1 MSGTVVLKRNR
12 ARPVLQRHPW
22 IFSGAIERI
31 EGEAADGDVVEVCD
45 AGHNWLARGTLNRC
59 SQIAVRLL
67 TWRQD
72 EPVDGA
78 FWRRRLERAIAARQV
93 LELGEDTPVLGE
105 GLRPSH
111 PTTTAYRLV
120 HAESDYLPGLI
131 VDRYGEWLVIQF
143 LTLGVERWKE
153 ELVDLLVDL
162 VDGVRGVYERSD
174 VKVRAKEGL
183 EQRTGLLW
191 GEEPPELVEVL
202 ENGRRFLVDVRR
214 GHKTGF
220 YLDQR
225 ESRARLLAFCDGAEV
240 LDAFA
245 YTGAFGVYA
254 AAGGASR
261 VTLVESSAPALE
273 LARRHVENTLDPLG
287 LGKPKGSVVECVE
300 GDVFSVLRGYRAQ
313 DRCFDVVVL
322 DPPKFAR
329 SERQVKRAT
338 RAYKDVNLLAFQL
351 LRPGGVLFT
360 CSCSGAVSADLFQ
373 KIVFG
378 AAVDAGRDAQIVGYL
393 AQGADHPVALTFPE
407 GAYLK
412 GLVCR
417 VGSVPSRRRPRVRCK
432 GQSSAPTRHGA
443 DCSGGKSG
451 MLRTDCSQ
459 RAIPRE

>member
-1 MSGTVVLKRNR
+1 VLKRNR

-31 EGEAADGDVVEVCD
+31 EGEVADGDVVEVRD
-45 AGHNWLARGTLNRC
+45 AGRNWLARGYLNRR

-72 EPVDGA
+72 EPVDRA
-78 FWRRRLERAIAARQV
+78 FWRRRLERAVAARQV
-93 LELGEDTPVLGE
+93 LADDPA
-105 GLRPSH
+105 
-111 PTTTAYRLV
+111 TTAYRLV

-143 LTLGVERWKE
+143 LTLGAERRRDD
-153 ELVDLLVDL
+153 LVGLLVSL
-162 VDGVRGVYERSD
+162 LDGVRGVYERSD
-174 VKVRAKEGL
+174 VEVRAKEGL
-183 EQRTGLLW
+183 GQRAGPLW
-191 GEEPPELVEVL
+191 GEEPPEMVEVL
-202 ENGRRFLVDVRR
+202 ENGHRFLVDVRQ

-225 ESRARLLAFCDGAEV
+225 GNRAWLSAFCAGAEV

-254 AAGGASR
+254 AADGATG
-261 VTLVESSAPALE
+261 VTLVESSAPALD
-273 LARRHVENTLDPLG
+273 LARRNFVLNGFEHR
-287 LGKPKGSVVECVE
+287 SVDYVE

-313 DRCFDVVVL
+313 GRRFDIVVL

-329 SERQVKRAT
+329 SEREVERAA

-360 CSCSGAVSADLFQ
+360 CSCSGAVPADLFQ

-378 AAVDAGRDAQIVGYL
+378 AAVDAEREAQIIGYL

-412 GLVCR
+412 GLICR
-417 VGSVPSRRRPRVRCK
+417 VW
-432 GQSSAPTRHGA
+432 
-443 DCSGGKSG
+443 
-451 MLRTDCSQ
+451 
-459 RAIPRE
+459 